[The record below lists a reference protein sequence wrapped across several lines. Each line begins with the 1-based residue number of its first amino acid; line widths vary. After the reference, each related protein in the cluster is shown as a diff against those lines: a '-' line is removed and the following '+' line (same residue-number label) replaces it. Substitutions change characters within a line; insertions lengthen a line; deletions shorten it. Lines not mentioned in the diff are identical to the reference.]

1 MEKNVADYERV
12 ISLAAGGALAAA
24 GLRRRRAAGIGMAAL
39 GMAAVAEA
47 GPRDAVQAAG
57 VFPPW
62 WSQAGVL
69 AAAGEAGQVTAM
81 GALPFIVVIRS
92 SEGAAGPRLRAAG
105 ALLTLK
111 PGLAGSCGS

>member
-1 MEKNVADYERV
+1 MDQTVDHNDLSRPAQAC
-12 ISLAAGGALAAA
+12 AAWAPALV
-24 GLRRRRAAGIGMAAL
+24 IGMAAL

-47 GPRDAVQAAG
+47 GPRDAAQAAG